1 MLNKNEEL
9 DFFEILKNNF
19 PDLKQQGLVVGL
31 DEFLAQDLI
40 LEDYICKEMSV
51 KESALK
57 YIHAKRPY
65 IVLDETEG
73 YKCIFFKGNFIKIQY
88 DATNAKTIRYVEET
102 D

>member
-1 MLNKNEEL
+1 VLNKNEEL

-40 LEDYICKEMSV
+40 LENYICKSMTV

-57 YIHAKRPY
+57 YIHAQKPY

-73 YKCIFFKGNFIKIQY
+73 YKCLFFRGNFVKIQY
-88 DATNAKTIRYVEET
+88 DATNSKIIRYAEET